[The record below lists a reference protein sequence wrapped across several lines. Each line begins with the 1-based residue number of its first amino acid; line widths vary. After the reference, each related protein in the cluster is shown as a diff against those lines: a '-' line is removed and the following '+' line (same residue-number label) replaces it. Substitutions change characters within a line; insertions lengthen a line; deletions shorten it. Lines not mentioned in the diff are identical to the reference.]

1 MQNTVKTVFE
11 DSFVAVCLKPAG
23 MLSQAGEG
31 ESMISVLDR
40 HFAENG
46 ENARAY
52 PVHRLDKETAGLMVY
67 AKSSQAAA
75 FLSAEAQNHR
85 IKKQYLAV
93 IKGTPPEKS
102 GTLTDLLFRDKQK
115 NKSFVVK
122 RMRKGVREARLKYET
137 VAENDGLT
145 LVSVTLGTGRTH
157 QIRVQF
163 SSRGMPLVGD
173 SRYGG
178 GSGQLALFACGLE
191 FCHPKTGEKLT
202 FSALPDTAEF
212 PWNKFDIK

>member
-1 MQNTVKTVFE
+1 MKTVFE

-75 FLSAEAQNHR
+75 FLSTEAQNHR

-122 RMRKGVREARLKYET
+122 RTRKGVREARLEYET

-178 GSGQLALFACGLE
+178 GSGQLALFASGLE
-191 FCHPKTGEKLT
+191 FSHPKTGEKLT
-202 FSALPDTAEF
+202 FSALPDTKEF